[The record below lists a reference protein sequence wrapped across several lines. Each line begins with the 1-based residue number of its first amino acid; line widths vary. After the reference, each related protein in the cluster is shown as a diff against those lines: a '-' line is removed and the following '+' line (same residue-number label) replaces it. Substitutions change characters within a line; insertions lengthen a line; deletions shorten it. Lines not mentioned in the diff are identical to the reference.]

1 MLKKSFKMN
10 ITIISNNYYPEDSGI
25 GLYSAGMAEYL
36 AQNHNVKVI
45 TAMPYYPQWEI
56 YSEYKNKPWF
66 HKETINNVEIFRF
79 KQYTPKN
86 PTFLKRIFQ
95 ICHFFM
101 GSLVN
106 VFKINKNDVVI
117 VVMPFT
123 ISIVLGLLVK
133 FFKGGKLVVHVQDFE
148 FDAAFET
155 GLSKKTG
162 ILAKFIF
169 HIERFLLNRADS
181 ISTISYGMLKKLKN
195 KTSSPTFYFPNWI
208 DYSKI
213 NPETAK
219 PNKIFD
225 SNKFNILYSGN
236 IGAKQDWDFFI
247 DFVKACQEISKVHIY
262 LIGEGAKRDEVVER
276 IKNFSY
282 CTYFPPVRYEELN
295 DLLCNADLHILFQ
308 KSTVVDTVMPS
319 KILGMMASAKPSIV
333 TGHEESEVKYNFEI
347 SKGGF
352 YFHDEIKLEKTIE
365 KIKNLIEFP
374 QESKETG
381 ENAREFIIEKFSMD
395 KILSIF
401 NGNIKKIDN
410 KIE

>member
-1 MLKKSFKMN
+1 MN

-25 GLYSAGMAEYL
+25 GLYSTGMAEFL
-36 AQNHNVKVI
+36 AKTHNVKVI

-56 YSEYKNKPWF
+56 YSEYEDKPKF
-66 HKETINNVEIFRF
+66 YRETINNVEVLRF

-95 ICHFFM
+95 MCHFFI
-101 GSLVN
+101 GSIVN
-106 VFKINKNDVVI
+106 VFKIKKNDVVI

-123 ISIVLGLLVK
+123 ISIILGRLVK
-133 FFKGGKLVVHVQDFE
+133 LFKGGKLVIHVQDFE

-155 GLSKKTG
+155 GLSKKSG
-162 ILAKFIF
+162 SLAKIIF
-169 HIERFLLNRADS
+169 HVERFLLNRADS
-181 ISTISYGMLKKLKN
+181 VSTISYGMLKKLET
-195 KTSSPTFYFPNWI
+195 KTASSTSYFPNWI

-219 PNKIFD
+219 PNKLFD

-247 DFVKACQEISKVHIY
+247 DFVKACQENNKVHVY
-262 LIGEGAKRDEVVER
+262 LIGEGAKREDVVEK
-276 IKNFSY
+276 IKNFSN

-333 TGHEESEVKYNFEI
+333 TGYEESEVKHNFEI
-347 SKGGF
+347 SNGGF
-352 YFHDEIKLEKTIE
+352 YYYENNKLNQIMT
-365 KIKNLIEFP
+365 KINHLIESP
-374 QESKETG
+374 KDSVEIG
-381 ENAREFIIEKFSMD
+381 ENARKFIIEKFSME
-395 KILSIF
+395 KILNNF
-401 NGNIKKIDN
+401 ENENINI
-410 KIE
+410 

>member
-1 MLKKSFKMN
+1 MN

-56 YSEYKNKPWF
+56 YTEYKSKPIYF
-66 HKETINNVEIFRF
+66 SEIINNVEILRF
-79 KQYTPKN
+79 KTYVPKK
-86 PTFLKRIFQ
+86 PTFIKRILQ
-95 ICHFFM
+95 MCHFFI
-101 GSLVN
+101 GSLGN
-106 VFKINKNDVVI
+106 IFRIKKNDVVI

-123 ISIVLGLLVK
+123 ISIFLGWLLK
-133 FFKGGKLVVHVQDFE
+133 IIRGGKLLVHVQDFE

-155 GLSKKTG
+155 GLSKKSG
-162 ILAKFIF
+162 LLPKLIF
-169 HIERFLLNRADS
+169 KVESFFLNRADS
-181 ISTISYGMLKKLKN
+181 VSTISYGMLKKLET
-195 KTSSPTFYFPNWI
+195 KTALPTSYFPNWI

-247 DFVKACQEISKVHIY
+247 DFVKACQEIKLVHVY
-262 LIGEGAKRDEVVER
+262 LIGEGAKREEVVEK
-276 IKNFSY
+276 IKNFSN

-333 TGHEESEVKYNFEI
+333 TGHEESEVKHNFEV
-347 SKGGF
+347 SNGGF
-352 YFHDEIKLEKTIE
+352 YYYEENKLDEILKQ
-365 KIKNLIEFP
+365 IKYLIESP
-374 QESKETG
+374 QDSIEIG
-381 ENAREFIIEKFSMD
+381 NNARKFIIEKFSMNS
-395 KILSIF
+395 ILNNYEQNTKEIVSKESK
-401 NGNIKKIDN
+401 N
-410 KIE
+410 

>member
-1 MLKKSFKMN
+1 MN

-25 GLYSAGMAEYL
+25 GLYSSGMAEFL
-36 AQNHNVKVI
+36 AKNHNVKVI

-56 YSEYKNKPWF
+56 YSEYKDKPTF
-66 HKETINNVEIFRF
+66 YRETINNVEVLRF

-95 ICHFFM
+95 MCHFFL
-101 GSLVN
+101 GSIVN
-106 VFKINKNDVVI
+106 VFKIKKNDVVI

-123 ISIVLGLLVK
+123 ISIILGRLVK
-133 FFKGGKLVVHVQDFE
+133 LFKGGKLIVHVQDFE

-155 GLSKKTG
+155 GLSKKSG
-162 ILAKFIF
+162 LLAKIIF
-169 HIERFLLNRADS
+169 HVERFLLNRADT
-181 ISTISYGMLKKLKN
+181 ISTISYGMLKKLET
-195 KTSSPTFYFPNWI
+195 KTSSSTSYFPNWI

-219 PNKIFD
+219 PNKLFD
-225 SNKFNILYSGN
+225 PNKFNILYSGN

-247 DFVKACQEISKVHIY
+247 DFVKACQQINKVHIY
-262 LIGEGAKRDEVVER
+262 LIGEGAKREDVVDK
-276 IKNFSY
+276 IKNFSN

-333 TGHEESEVKYNFEI
+333 TGYKESEVKHNFEI
-347 SKGGF
+347 SNGGF
-352 YFHDEIKLEKTIE
+352 YFYDENKLDQIMT
-365 KIKNLIEFP
+365 KINHLIDSPKDSVEI
-374 QESKETG
+374 G
-381 ENAREFIIEKFSMD
+381 ENARKFIIENFSME
-395 KILSIF
+395 KVLSIF
-401 NGNIKKIDN
+401 ENENLKTNFK
-410 KIE
+410 

>member
-1 MLKKSFKMN
+1 MN

-25 GLYSAGMAEYL
+25 GLYSTGMAEFL
-36 AQNHNVKVI
+36 AKTHNVKVI

-56 YSEYKNKPWF
+56 YSEYKDKTKF
-66 HKETINNVEIFRF
+66 YRETINNVEVLRF

-95 ICHFFM
+95 MCHFFL
-101 GSLVN
+101 GSIVN
-106 VFKINKNDVVI
+106 VFKIKKNDVVI

-123 ISIVLGLLVK
+123 ISIILGRLVK
-133 FFKGGKLVVHVQDFE
+133 LFKGGKLVVHVQDFE

-155 GLSKKTG
+155 GLSKKSG
-162 ILAKFIF
+162 LLAKIIF
-169 HIERFLLNRADS
+169 HVERFLLNRADS
-181 ISTISYGMLKKLKN
+181 VSTISYGMLNKLET
-195 KTSSPTFYFPNWI
+195 KTASSTSYFPNWI

-219 PNKIFD
+219 PNELFN

-247 DFVKACQEISKVHIY
+247 DFVKVCQEINKVHIY
-262 LIGEGAKRDEVVER
+262 LIGEGAKREEVVEK
-276 IKNFSY
+276 IKKFSN

-295 DLLCNADLHILFQ
+295 DLLCNADVHILFQ

-333 TGHEESEVKYNFEI
+333 TGHEESEVKHNFEI
-347 SKGGF
+347 SNGGF
-352 YFHDEIKLEKTIE
+352 YFYDENKLNQIMT
-365 KIKNLIEFP
+365 KINHLIESP
-374 QESKETG
+374 INSVEIG
-381 ENAREFIIEKFSMD
+381 NNARKFIIEKFSME
-395 KILSIF
+395 KILNNF
-401 NGNIKKIDN
+401 EKENLNN
-410 KIE
+410 

>member
-1 MLKKSFKMN
+1 MN

-25 GLYSAGMAEYL
+25 GLYSSGMAEFL
-36 AQNHNVKVI
+36 AKTHNVKVI

-56 YSEYKNKPWF
+56 YSEYKDKPTF
-66 HKETINNVEIFRF
+66 YRETINKVEVLRF

-95 ICHFFM
+95 MSHFFI
-101 GSLVN
+101 GSIVN
-106 VFKINKNDVVI
+106 VFKIKKNDVVI

-123 ISIVLGLLVK
+123 ISIILGRLVK
-133 FFKGGKLVVHVQDFE
+133 LFNGGKLVVHVQDFE

-155 GLSKKTG
+155 GLSKKSG
-162 ILAKFIF
+162 VLAKLIF
-169 HIERFLLNRADS
+169 PVERFLLNRAD
-181 ISTISYGMLKKLKN
+181 IVSTISYGMLKKLET
-195 KTSSPTFYFPNWI
+195 KTNSSTSYFPNWI

-219 PNKIFD
+219 PNKLFD
-225 SNKFNILYSGN
+225 PNKFNILYSGN

-247 DFVKACQEISKVHIY
+247 DFVKACQENSKVKVY
-262 LIGEGAKRDEVVER
+262 LIGEGAKRKEVVEK
-276 IKNFSY
+276 IGNFSN

-333 TGHEESEVKYNFEI
+333 TGHEESEVKHNFEI

-352 YFHDEIKLEKTIE
+352 YFYNENKLNQIMTKIHHLIESPKDSDEIG
-365 KIKNLIEFP
+365 N
-374 QESKETG
+374 
-381 ENAREFIIEKFSMD
+381 NARKFIVEKFSME
-395 KILSIF
+395 KILNNFESE
-401 NGNIKKIDN
+401 NVNN
-410 KIE
+410 

>member
-1 MLKKSFKMN
+1 MN

-56 YSEYKNKPWF
+56 YAEYKSKPTYF
-66 HKETINNVEIFRF
+66 SEIINNVEVFRF
-79 KQYTPKN
+79 KTYTPKK

-95 ICHFFM
+95 MCHFFI
-101 GSLVN
+101 GSLGN
-106 VFKINKNDVVI
+106 IFRIKKNDVVI

-123 ISIVLGLLVK
+123 ISIFLGWFLK
-133 FFKGGKLVVHVQDFE
+133 TIKGGKLLVHVQDFE

-155 GLSKKTG
+155 GLSKKSG
-162 ILAKFIF
+162 LLPKLIF
-169 HIERFLLNRADS
+169 KVERFFLNRADS
-181 ISTISYGMLKKLKN
+181 VSTISYGMLKKLET
-195 KTSSPTFYFPNWI
+195 KTASSTSYFPNWI

-276 IKNFSY
+276 IKNFSN

-333 TGHEESEVKYNFEI
+333 TGHEESEVKHNFEV
-347 SKGGF
+347 SNGGF
-352 YFHDEIKLEKTIE
+352 YYYEENKLEKIIE

-381 ENAREFIIEKFSMD
+381 ENAREFIIEKFSME

-401 NGNIKKIDN
+401 KGNIKKIDN

>member
-1 MLKKSFKMN
+1 MN

-25 GLYSAGMAEYL
+25 GLYSSGMADFL
-36 AQNHNVKVI
+36 AKTHNVKVI

-56 YSEYKNKPWF
+56 YSEYKDKPKF
-66 HKETINNVEIFRF
+66 YRETINNVEVLRF

-95 ICHFFM
+95 MCHFFI
-101 GSLVN
+101 GSIVN
-106 VFKINKNDVVI
+106 VLKIKKNDVVI

-123 ISIVLGLLVK
+123 ISIILGRLVK
-133 FFKGGKLVVHVQDFE
+133 LFKGGKLIVHVQDFE

-155 GLSKKTG
+155 GLSKKSG
-162 ILAKFIF
+162 VIAKLIF
-169 HIERFLLNRADS
+169 HIERFLLNRADTV
-181 ISTISYGMLKKLKN
+181 STISYGMLKKLET
-195 KTSSPTFYFPNWI
+195 KTSSSTSYFPNWI

-219 PNKIFD
+219 PNKLFD
-225 SNKFNILYSGN
+225 PNKFNILYSGN

-247 DFVKACQEISKVHIY
+247 DFVKACQEINKVHIY
-262 LIGEGAKRDEVVER
+262 LIGEGAKREEVVDK
-276 IKNFSY
+276 IKNFSN
-282 CTYFPPVRYEELN
+282 CTYFPPVRYVELN

-333 TGHEESEVKYNFEI
+333 AGHEESEVKHNFEI

-352 YFHDEIKLEKTIE
+352 YFYDENKLNQITT
-365 KIKNLIEFP
+365 KISYLIESSDT
-374 QESKETG
+374 SKEIG
-381 ENAREFIIEKFSMD
+381 NNARKFIIEKFSME
-395 KILSIF
+395 KILNNFENENLSI
-401 NGNIKKIDN
+401 
-410 KIE
+410 

>member
-1 MLKKSFKMN
+1 MN

-56 YSEYKNKPWF
+56 YAEYKSKPTYF
-66 HKETINNVEIFRF
+66 SEIINNVEVFRF
-79 KQYTPKN
+79 KTYTPKK

-95 ICHFFM
+95 MCHFFI
-101 GSLVN
+101 GSLGN
-106 VFKINKNDVVI
+106 IFRIKKNDVVI

-123 ISIVLGLLVK
+123 ISIFLGWFLK
-133 FFKGGKLVVHVQDFE
+133 TIKGGKLLVHVQDFE

-155 GLSKKTG
+155 GLSKKSG
-162 ILAKFIF
+162 LLPKLIF
-169 HIERFLLNRADS
+169 KVERFFLNRADS
-181 ISTISYGMLKKLKN
+181 VSTISYGMLKKLET
-195 KTSSPTFYFPNWI
+195 KTASSTSYFPNWI

-247 DFVKACQEISKVHIY
+247 DFVKACQEISTVHIY

-276 IKNFSY
+276 IKNFSN

-333 TGHEESEVKYNFEI
+333 TGYEESEVKHNFEV
-347 SKGGF
+347 SNGGF
-352 YFHDEIKLEKTIE
+352 YYYEENKLEKIIE

-381 ENAREFIIEKFSMD
+381 ENAREFIIEKFSME

-401 NGNIKKIDN
+401 KGNIKKIDN